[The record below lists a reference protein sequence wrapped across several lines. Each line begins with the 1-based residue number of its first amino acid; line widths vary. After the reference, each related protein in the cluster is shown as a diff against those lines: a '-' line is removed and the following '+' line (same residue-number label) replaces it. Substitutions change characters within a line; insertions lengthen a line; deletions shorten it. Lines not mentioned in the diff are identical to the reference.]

1 MLKVSFCNFNKVMR
15 ILIIEDEDN
24 LAKLLKKGLENDGYV
39 VDRSADGYSGQK
51 QIELN
56 NKDYDIIILD
66 LMLPKKSGFE
76 VCKDIRSSG
85 INTPV
90 LILTAKSDVESK
102 VFLLDS
108 GADDYMIKP
117 FVFSE
122 LLARIRALTR
132 RPEPILSSELKVA
145 DLLLNLNSKKLFR
158 NGNEINL
165 TLKEFRLLEYFMRRP
180 DMLIKRVDLTDNV
193 WDFYHNS
200 FSNTLDVYISRL
212 REKID
217 KGRKQ
222 GLIETVR
229 GTGYKFRSS

>member
-1 MLKVSFCNFNKVMR
+1 MK
-15 ILIIEDEDN
+15 ILIIEDEES
-24 LAKLLKKGLENDGYV
+24 LAKLLKKGLEAEGYA
-39 VDRSADGYSGQK
+39 VDHFADGESGQK

-56 NKDYDIIILD
+56 HRDYDIILLD

-76 VCKDIRSSG
+76 VCQEIRATD

-90 LILTAKSDVESK
+90 LILTAVSDVESK
-102 VFLLDS
+102 VAMLDS
-108 GADDYMIKP
+108 GADDYMTKP

-132 RPEPILSSELKVA
+132 RPEAVLHSELKIA
-145 DLLLNLNSKKLFR
+145 DLMLDLSTRKLYR
-158 NGNEINL
+158 DGKEIGL

-180 DMLIKRVDLTDNV
+180 DVVIERVDITDNI
-193 WDFYHNS
+193 WDFDHDS
-200 FSNTLDVYISRL
+200 FSNALDVYVSRL

-217 KGRKQ
+217 KGRSP

-229 GTGYKFRSS
+229 GAGYKLRTK